1 MINDNIA
8 FGKLMFDFIEYLK
21 LAKAG
26 ITNITTVVSF
36 ASLSDSDE
44 LATSLFHNITYN
56 MSHTDIITAIGE
68 HEFKAIMAYY
78 LTEFNKE
85 D

>member
-1 MINDNIA
+1 MTLTIPYKYSALSLNTKQNGDVE
-8 FGKLMFDFIEYLK
+8 LE
-21 LAKAG
+21 
-26 ITNITTVVSF
+26 
-36 ASLSDSDE
+36 LSDSDE
-44 LATSLFHNITYN
+44 MVNSVFHSALYV
-56 MSHTDIITAIGE
+56 MSHNDIIMAIGE

>member
-1 MINDNIA
+1 MTLTIPYKYSQIQLESKQNGD
-8 FGKLMFDFIEYLK
+8 LEL
-21 LAKAG
+21 
-26 ITNITTVVSF
+26 V
-36 ASLSDSDE
+36 LSDSDE
-44 LATSLFHNITYN
+44 LATSLFQNIMPN